1 MVVDGL
7 KNCVSKLNTAVKL
20 SKINTVS
27 RGLSGTTPMNPLL
40 VYSTKGSD
48 LPVDD
53 ATANLEAPA
62 EIP

>member
-7 KNCVSKLNTAVKL
+7 KNSVSKLNTAVKL

-40 VYSTKGSD
+40 VYSAKGSD

-53 ATANLEAPA
+53 ATAILESPA